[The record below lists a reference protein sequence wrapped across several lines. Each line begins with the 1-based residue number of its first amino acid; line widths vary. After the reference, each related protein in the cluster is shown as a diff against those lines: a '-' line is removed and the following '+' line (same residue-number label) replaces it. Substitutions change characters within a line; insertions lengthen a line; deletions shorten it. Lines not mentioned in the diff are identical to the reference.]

1 MVPDAGHY
9 PHVDSRATVSPAVL
23 AFTEAVCLVQG

>member
-9 PHVDSRATVSPAVL
+9 PHAQQPQLVTPAIIDFL
-23 AFTEAVCLVQG
+23 NGLPANA